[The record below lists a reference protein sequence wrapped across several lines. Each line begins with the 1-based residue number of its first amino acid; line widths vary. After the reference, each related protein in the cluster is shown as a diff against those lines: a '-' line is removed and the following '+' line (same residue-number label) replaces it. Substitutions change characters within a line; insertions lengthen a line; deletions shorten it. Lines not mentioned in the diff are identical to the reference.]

1 VLYAEL
7 VSIDN
12 GHIAQFHA
20 YGETTLNV
28 NGQHF
33 QSIWFDASNNS
44 VNIIDQTRLPHQFEI
59 VTLNSL
65 QDACY
70 AIDAMQVRGAPLIG
84 VTAAYGVYLA
94 LLEDPN
100 QLLIA
105 LDRLAATRPTA
116 VNLQWALERMNAAL
130 LNTLVDS
137 RVEVA
142 LQQARRMEAEDRAI
156 CAEIGAQ
163 GAKLLQG
170 IWDAK
175 SDHSKP
181 LNVLTHCN
189 AGSLATVDWGTAL
202 SVIYKAS
209 EAGVPLHVWVDET
222 RPRNQGASL
231 TCWELGQQG
240 IAHTLIVDNAGGHLM
255 QQGLVDC
262 CVVGSDRTTITG
274 DVCNKIGTYLKALA
288 AFDNGVPFFVAL
300 PVSSIDFTLTD
311 GIKEIPI
318 EERNAEEVSHLS
330 GIDAKGQIT
339 KIKLCPDGT
348 AVSNVGFDVTPAR
361 LVTKLITE
369 KGVFDAEQ
377 SQLQQFRPDADLKSY
392 AAKSVPAHQV

>member
-1 VLYAEL
+1 M
-7 VSIDN
+7 
-12 GHIAQFHA
+12 
-20 YGETTLNV
+20 

-33 QSIWFDASNNS
+33 QSIWFDENDRG
-44 VNIIDQTRLPHQFEI
+44 VNIIDQTRLPHRFEI
-59 VTLNSL
+59 IALKSL
-65 QDACY
+65 ADACH
-70 AIDAMQVRGAPLIG
+70 AIKSMQVRGAPLIG

-100 QLLIA
+100 QLAVA
-105 LDRLAATRPTA
+105 LDKLAATRPTA
-116 VNLQWALERMNAAL
+116 VNLRWALDRVNAAL
-130 LNTLVDS
+130 RNTLVDK

-142 LQQARRMEAEDRAI
+142 LLQARAMEAEDSAI
-156 CAEIGAQ
+156 CADIGMHGAQ
-163 GAKLLQG
+163 LLQE
-170 IWDAK
+170 IWEAK
-175 SDHSKP
+175 SDQTQP

-189 AGSLATVDWGTAL
+189 AGALATVDWGTAL
-202 SVIYKAS
+202 SVIYKTA

-288 AFDNGVPFFVAL
+288 AFDNNVPFFVAL
-300 PVSSIDFTLTD
+300 PVSSIDFTLSD

-318 EERNAEEVSHLS
+318 EQRDAEEVSHLS
-330 GIDAKGQIT
+330 GIDNSGQLSQIR
-339 KIKLCPDGT
+339 LCPEEV
-348 AVSNVGFDVTPAR
+348 AVSNFGFDVTPAR
-361 LVTKLITE
+361 LVTKIITE
-369 KGVFDAEQ
+369 KGVCDAQQ
-377 SQLQQFRPDADLKSY
+377 SQLQRLRA
-392 AAKSVPAHQV
+392 